1 MLLDA
6 DVSLSRETRAAVLAA
21 SPCTAQVLEQILI
34 DEVYPVCWANLN
46 AANGESVAFDPD
58 WLEAMILQQG
68 PSPAT
73 FARLQDLA
81 RIAVP
86 HSTEWLATLAAVAAA
101 RSAG

>member
-1 MLLDA
+1 MFLDA

-73 FARLQDLA
+73 
-81 RIAVP
+81 
-86 HSTEWLATLAAVAAA
+86 LAAVAAA